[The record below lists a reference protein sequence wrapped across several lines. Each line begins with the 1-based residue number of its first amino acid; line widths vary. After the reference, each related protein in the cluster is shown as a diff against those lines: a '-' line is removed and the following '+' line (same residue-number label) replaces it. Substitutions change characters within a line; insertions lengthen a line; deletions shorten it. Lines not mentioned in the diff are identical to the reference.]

1 MPQPTDFEAR
11 MDQLR
16 ERNEALAQ
24 SLELTGAMQQVN
36 EREIERVA
44 ATVDKLTQKIE
55 VLSDRTAQAMEAIT
69 RLSNIV
75 EAHEARISDLEDER

>member
-1 MPQPTDFEAR
+1 MAQPMDFEAK
-11 MDQLR
+11 MEQLR

-24 SLELTGAMQQVN
+24 TLELTGSMQQVN

-44 ATVDKLTQKIE
+44 ATVDKLAEKVE
-55 VLSDRTAQAMEAIT
+55 VLTDRTVQAMEAIT

-75 EAHEARISDLEDER
+75 EAHESRLSDLEDER

>member
-1 MPQPTDFEAR
+1 MPLPMDFEAR

-44 ATVDKLTQKIE
+44 ATVDQLAEKIE
-55 VLSDRTAQAMEAIT
+55 VLTDRTAQAMEAIT

-75 EAHEARISDLEDER
+75 EAHESRLSDLEDEQ

>member
-1 MPQPTDFEAR
+1 MDFEAR

-44 ATVDKLTQKIE
+44 ATVDQLAQKIE
-55 VLSDRTAQAMEAIT
+55 VLTDRTAQAMEAIT

-75 EAHEARISDLEDER
+75 EAHESRLSDLEDEQ

>member
-1 MPQPTDFEAR
+1 MPLPMDFEPR

-44 ATVDKLTQKIE
+44 ATVDQLAQKIE
-55 VLSDRTAQAMEAIT
+55 VLTDRTAQAMEAIT

-75 EAHEARISDLEDER
+75 EAHESRLSDLEDEQ

>member
-1 MPQPTDFEAR
+1 MPLPMDFEAR

-44 ATVDKLTQKIE
+44 ATVDQLAQKIE
-55 VLSDRTAQAMEAIT
+55 VLTDRTAQAMEAIT

-75 EAHEARISDLEDER
+75 EAHESRLSDLEDEQ